1 MNEQNNDKRANKLC
15 LISLACAVGPWV
27 LWRLLSKLLVSVE
40 GGGAVAILGTLS
52 NIFSAL
58 SGIGWLAAIV
68 LMIYVRVKYP
78 KNVFGII
85 LMVLYILIIILV
97 IAFIIFI
104 VTICNGC
111 METITACDG
120 FLYWN
125 Q

>member
-1 MNEQNNDKRANKLC
+1 MNEQNNNKKANKLC
-15 LISLACAVGPWV
+15 LISLACAVGPWL
-27 LWRLLSKLLVSVE
+27 LWRLPGRLLVYAE
-40 GGGAVAILGTLS
+40 GSGTVAILGTLS

-85 LMVLYILIIILV
+85 LMVLYILVIILV

-104 VTICNGC
+104 ITVCNGC
-111 METITACDG
+111 IDAITGCDG